1 MNGRSISAL
10 GRRFQPTGVQARES
24 AAGIGDFSRLAMTA
38 ALGVDGQLAA
48 GGHIARAA
56 TAAQ

>member
-24 AAGIGDFSRLAMTA
+24 AAGIGDFSRLSMTA